1 MLKEN
6 RKTQRQATRYVAWV
20 PLTDGQRYFCVVS
33 DATDSGARIDLKDA
47 MILPDSFVLM
57 LTINGAARRYCR
69 VIWRKPT
76 QVGVNFEGSIVAA
89 MRASLVPKADA
100 DAKAALATDEVAKTI

>member
-1 MLKEN
+1 MLKEK
-6 RKTQRQATRYVAWV
+6 RKTQQQATRYVAWV
-20 PLTDGQRYFCVVS
+20 PLTDGQRHFCVVS

-76 QVGVNFEGSIVAA
+76 QVGVKFEGSMVAA
-89 MRASLVPKADA
+89 MRASLIPKADA
-100 DAKAALATDEVAKTI
+100 NARAALAADEAAKTI

>member
-1 MLKEN
+1 MLKEK

-20 PLTDGQRYFCVVS
+20 PLSGGQRHFCVVS
-33 DATDSGARIDLKDA
+33 DATDSGARIDMKDA
-47 MILPDSFVLM
+47 EILPDSFVLM

-76 QVGVNFEGSIVAA
+76 QVGVQFEGSMVAA
-89 MRASLVPKADA
+89 LRATLVPKADA
-100 DAKAALATDEVAKTI
+100 DANAALAAREVAKTA